1 MPQGWTRTWLVVAF
15 IGMLVG
21 VVILGIRAV
30 KNRHKEGME
39 FSMVSFFVCLWA
51 ACMYL
56 AMILGHTVAT
66 INGQEVY
73 WGRFLDWIITTP
85 LLLLDL
91 GVLAGARPKLIGAVI
106 GADMFMIATGVIA
119 TLVVPPENLIWYII
133 SCGAFLALL
142 WALFSEYTA
151 TARRR
156 DNKVSELF
164 LTLRNLLAFLW
175 IGYPIVW
182 ILGAQGIAVIG
193 LAGEA
198 FLYAALDVTA
208 KVIFGLI
215 LTSASSATLAKASNS
230 ERMMQAAESY
240 IHGYRGESEQR

>member
-1 MPQGWTRTWLVVAF
+1 MPQGWTETWLIVAF
-15 IGMLVG
+15 VGMVIG

-51 ACMYL
+51 ATMYL
-56 AMILGHTVAT
+56 AMIFGHTVAM

-91 GVLAGARPKLIGAVI
+91 GVLSGARPKLIGAVI
-106 GADMFMIATGVIA
+106 GADMFMIATGLIA
-119 TLVVPPENLIWYII
+119 TLVVPPENFVWYVI

-142 WALFSEYTA
+142 WALFSEYTD

-156 DNKVSELF
+156 DEKVHKLF
-164 LTLRNLLAFLW
+164 STLRNLLTVLW

-182 ILGAQGIAVIG
+182 ILGAQGIAIIG
-193 LAGEA
+193 LAWEA
-198 FLYAALDVTA
+198 FLYAVLDVTA
-208 KVIFGLI
+208 KVVFGLI
-215 LTSASSATLAKASNS
+215 LTIFALKTYTIRLMAF
-230 ERMMQAAESY
+230 
-240 IHGYRGESEQR
+240 